1 MQVSITFCGGCN
13 PQIDR
18 SVLAERLKKQLGQ
31 LGMEVVY
38 NNANA
43 DFIVYL
49 SGCPVS
55 CASRKIPDYQACV
68 RIAGR
73 TLNSLAAAEED
84 LSRFAVEKVRDYFG
98 KLARKI

>member
-18 SVLAERLKKQLGQ
+18 GVLAEELKNQIEQ
-31 LGMEVVY
+31 LGMKVAY

-55 CASRKIPDYQACV
+55 CASRKIPDHQACV

>member
-1 MQVSITFCGGCN
+1 MQVSLTFCGGCN

-18 SVLAERLKKQLGQ
+18 SSLAEKLKKQLEQ
-31 LGMEVVY
+31 LGMQVTY

-43 DFIVYL
+43 DFVVYL

-55 CASRKIPDYQACV
+55 CASRKGPDHQACV

-84 LSRFAVEKVRDYFG
+84 LSRFAVEKVRDYFD
-98 KLARKI
+98 KLARTI